1 MSEELQFRVMAP
13 LQDAWDTLP
22 LATDSLYPDER
33 MGEVR
38 STYRYSV
45 YVTGRRSY
53 IVVIRLAPESASTT
67 ILLTVIINPRPI
79 YNNRSQG
86 QVPAD

>member
-38 STYRYSV
+38 
-45 YVTGRRSY
+45 
-53 IVVIRLAPESASTT
+53 
-67 ILLTVIINPRPI
+67 
-79 YNNRSQG
+79 
-86 QVPAD
+86 